1 MSLEKPKRRKRN
13 YINNKELYEHMVEW
27 RKAMKEA
34 AAQGKP
40 RPQVPRYVAEA
51 IMLISENLSTKFSYV
66 KYSYRDEMVADAIL
80 NAVRYVH
87 NFDPEKSKYPFAY
100 ISRMVN
106 RTFYQRIEF
115 EQKQQYA
122 MLANSQRYLILDQLN
137 PDQIMGEGVE
147 LYDNLLDFIEN
158 FEDKHE
164 RKAHKKKVR
173 RKPKP
178 EKVSDEFW
186 A

>member
-1 MSLEKPKRRKRN
+1 MSPEKPKRRKRN
-13 YINNKELYEHMVEW
+13 YINNKKLYEHMVVW
-27 RKAMKEA
+27 HQAMKEA
-34 AAQGKP
+34 AEKGEP
-40 RPQVPRYVAEA
+40 RPQVPDYVARA
-51 IMLISENLSTKFSYV
+51 IMLIAENLSTKFSYAR
-66 KYSYRDEMVADAIL
+66 YSYRDEMVADAIL

-87 NFDPEKSKYPFAY
+87 NFNPEKSKYPFAY

-106 RTFYQRIEF
+106 RTFYQRIDL
-115 EQKQQYA
+115 EQRQQYA

-137 PDQIMGEGVE
+137 PNQIMGEGVE
-147 LYDNLLDFIEN
+147 LYDNLLDFMEN

-173 RKPKP
+173 RKPNP